1 MAVTHQFV
9 ASRQEA
15 FAGYAKDRAHEV
27 GEVEVGYRYD
37 LALRVAD
44 WASTQP
50 YVLPQCRRRYA
61 YAALEHELPRRIEWP
76 QVRDEP
82 RVGTFPLAAE
92 TRDDENFL
100 AEHALVRRDNL
111 EMRVA
116 APLDLEQGEAGGKV
130 AGNDASL
137 HLVAVRQRH
146 HGARRALNHVVDGD
160 DEAVVADQCAGAAPV
175 GAESDCHRR
184 MVLRNL
190 AVDADRCAGDLLENR
205 KGSVHYK
212 LRSALKLAGLTRLI
226 IFKNNHCGNR
236 VSASTA
242 PLTTEPRAG
251 CRKKCRGLSL
261 PPPNARGY
269 QIADRNA
276 IAR

>member
-9 ASRQEA
+9 AARQEA

-61 YAALEHELPRRIEWP
+61 YAALEHELPRRIERP

-100 AEHALVRRDNL
+100 AKHARVGRDNL

-116 APLDLEQGEAGGKV
+116 APLDLEQGEAGGEV

-137 HLVAVRQRH
+137 HLIAARQRH
-146 HGARRALNHVVDGD
+146 HRARRAHNHVVDGD
-160 DEAVVADQCAGAAPV
+160 
-175 GAESDCHRR
+175 ESDCHGR

-236 VSASTA
+236 VNASTA

-251 CRKKCRGLSL
+251 CCKNCCGLSL

>member
-9 ASRQEA
+9 AARQEA
-15 FAGYAKDRAHEV
+15 FARYTKDRAHEV

-44 WASTQP
+44 WPSTQP
-50 YVLPQCRRRYA
+50 DVHGVGRRRHA
-61 YAALEHELPRRIEWP
+61 YASLEHELPRRIERP

-100 AEHALVRRDNL
+100 AEHALVRRDNV

-116 APLDLEQGEAGGKV
+116 VPLDLEQGEAGGEV

-137 HLVAVRQRH
+137 HLIAARQRH
-146 HGARRALNHVVDGD
+146 HGARRAHNHVVDGD
-160 DEAVVADQCAGAAPV
+160 DEAVVADQRASAAPV
-175 GAESDCHRR
+175 GAESDCHGR

-236 VSASTA
+236 VNASTA
-242 PLTTEPRAG
+242 PVTSEPRAG
-251 CRKKCRGLSL
+251 CCKNCCGLSL
-261 PPPNARGY
+261 PPPTPV
-269 QIADRNA
+269 A
-276 IAR
+276 IKSLIETP